1 MSDAIDPQLLRLTL
15 LLQLE
20 RRARQAPAE
29 ELPYIVVNETA
40 DLIPYRQAL
49 LWRRDLARLE
59 AASGV
64 ASPEK
69 NSPYALWL
77 TPMLRYF
84 SRDPRAASLVAFD
97 AGDLPEELARDWT
110 DWAPEHG
117 LWVPSDG
124 AFGRLSCVGL
134 IPGSAL
140 ERCGNSSALLPG

>member
-29 ELPYIVVNETA
+29 EIPYIVVNETA

-49 LWRRDLARLE
+49 LWRRGLDRLE
-59 AASGV
+59 AVSGV

-77 TPMLRYF
+77 TPMLPVFLQR
-84 SRDPRAASLVAFD
+84 P
-97 AGDLPEELARDWT
+97 ARSV
-110 DWAPEHG
+110 H
-117 LWVPSDG
+117 
-124 AFGRLSCVGL
+124 
-134 IPGSAL
+134 
-140 ERCGNSSALLPG
+140 RCF